1 MTKTVT
7 AAEANRRFS
16 NLLREV
22 SKGEEI
28 TILSRGTPVAKI
40 SSINLEAQQK
50 NTMKNILLLRL
61 KAQSVTGSRN
71 WSRSEL
77 YDD

>member
-1 MTKTVT
+1 MKTIT

-28 TILSRGTPVAKI
+28 TILSRGTPVAKVT
-40 SSINLEAQQK
+40 SATAEALQK
-50 NTMKNILLLRL
+50 NAMKNILLCRL
-61 KAQSVTGSRN
+61 KSQEVTGSRN
-71 WSRSEL
+71 WTRSEL